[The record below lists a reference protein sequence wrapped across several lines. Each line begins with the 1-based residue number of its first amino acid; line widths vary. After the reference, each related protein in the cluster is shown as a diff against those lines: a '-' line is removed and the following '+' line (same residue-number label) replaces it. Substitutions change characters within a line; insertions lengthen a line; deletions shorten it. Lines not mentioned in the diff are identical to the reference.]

1 MFFFA
6 FDINNVL
13 KTFHMVPDLIV
24 SAFCTL
30 YVFAVVLGIVGFFRG
45 LYGFLYGLTHYTNLK
60 IMLLLQI
67 LVSAY

>member
-1 MFFFA
+1 
-6 FDINNVL
+6 
-13 KTFHMVPDLIV
+13 MVPDLIV

-45 LYGFLYGLTHYTNLK
+45 LYGFLYGLIHYTNLK